1 MQKKIFLKILVFF
14 FFISSVNATTLE
26 GFAKVIDGDTL
37 RLNDIKIRLYGID
50 APEVNQKCYKQ
61 FFSFN
66 LLNYNKK
73 YYCGKETSNKLK
85 VFLKNSKI
93 VCQIKG
99 QDRYKRKIAIC
110 FKNSIDINAWLV
122 KEGLA
127 VAYKK
132 YSKRYSYLEKQARD
146 QKKGIWAGQFDM
158 PWDWRK
164 KKNKL

>member
-99 QDRYKRKIAIC
+99 EDRYKRKIAIC